1 MINCSPTHHRSTCA
15 VLVHLHRP
23 VVHLCHGLH
32 LNVVAMAV
40 VFPLPVDVGGKV
52 LCDIVG
58 EVVSILHL
66 QKRSDDQCLCGE
78 EILPFCPHP
87 KVSARSHQIVHA
99 VLSNNLM
106 HVLVSIYLVSCG
118 EGRRGWSQ
126 SCHQRRVL
134 NQNIL
139 GG

>member
-1 MINCSPTHHRSTCA
+1 MWRRDP
-15 VLVHLHRP
+15 
-23 VVHLCHGLH
+23 
-32 LNVVAMAV
+32 
-40 VFPLPVDVGGKV
+40 
-52 LCDIVG
+52 
-58 EVVSILHL
+58 
-66 QKRSDDQCLCGE
+66 
-78 EILPFCPHP
+78 PFCPYP

-118 EGRRGWSQ
+118 DRRRGWSQ

-139 GG
+139 AGEGLGAREPPLPTPTLRNGEFLALYAGIWS